1 MAFRRVLTGVQTC
14 ALGNK
19 YNTKFR
25 RNIVVE
31 LIASIMIKDGLCSGT
46 IENLRNFV
54 NENEDTKLDLLDT
67 IIAED
72 TEDESD

>member
-1 MAFRRVLTGVQTC
+1 
-14 ALGNK
+14 
-19 YNTKFR
+19 
-25 RNIVVE
+25 
-31 LIASIMIKDGLCSGT
+31 MIKDGLCSGT
-46 IENLRNFV
+46 IENLRDFV